1 MALTRRIPRTALV
14 LLAAALILRLGF
26 IAATPGYTPLHDDRG
41 YDRLACGLVVGDGY
55 TRAGPPM
62 RPKACGDGPTGNP
75 TAFRPPGFPMFLA
88 AVYTVSEPLGVDRW
102 LAARVAQ
109 AVLGTVVVALL
120 GLVAWQLFGRRVALV
135 AMALGAVFPPAIVL
149 GGSLLTET
157 LFSALMLAAI
167 AAALAD
173 RRAGGDRRWL
183 VATGVL
189 CGLAF
194 LTRSNAPAL
203 MIPLLVA
210 VAGTGERPLR
220 VRVGR
225 AAALAGIAALVVAPW
240 TIRNAVELDGFAPVS
255 TEAGSALAGTY
266 NDASRNDPRR
276 PGAWRPPARLRELR
290 PTLDPV
296 RRDEPAEQRA
306 LLRWSLRYMA
316 EHPGYVAS
324 LGARNLWRLSGLA
337 GSDWWQFSGRTLSLP
352 RWTATFSAVGFL
364 AYLALAVAGAF
375 TAAARSAPRWLWL
388 VPALMLLSVIFVV
401 GETRLRAPIDPFVV
415 LLAALA
421 LTAWRPRSSQ

>member
-1 MALTRRIPRTALV
+1 
-14 LLAAALILRLGF
+14 
-26 IAATPGYTPLHDDRG
+26 
-41 YDRLACGLVVGDGY
+41 
-55 TRAGPPM
+55 
-62 RPKACGDGPTGNP
+62 
-75 TAFRPPGFPMFLA
+75 
-88 AVYTVSEPLGVDRW
+88 
-102 LAARVAQ
+102 
-109 AVLGTVVVALL
+109 
-120 GLVAWQLFGRRVALV
+120 
-135 AMALGAVFPPAIVL
+135 VFPPAIVL
-149 GGSLLTET
+149 GGSLLSEM
-157 LFSALMLAAI
+157 LFCALMLAAI

-183 VATGVL
+183 VVAGVL

-203 MIPLLVA
+203 MIPLLLA
-210 VAGTGERPLR
+210 VAAAGERPLR
-220 VRVGR
+220 ARVGR

-276 PGAWRPPARLRELR
+276 PGAWRPPAGLRELR

-306 LLRWSLRYMA
+306 LLRWSLRYMG

-364 AYLALAVAGAF
+364 AYLALAVVGAF

-421 LTAWRPRSSQ
+421 LTAWRPRSSE